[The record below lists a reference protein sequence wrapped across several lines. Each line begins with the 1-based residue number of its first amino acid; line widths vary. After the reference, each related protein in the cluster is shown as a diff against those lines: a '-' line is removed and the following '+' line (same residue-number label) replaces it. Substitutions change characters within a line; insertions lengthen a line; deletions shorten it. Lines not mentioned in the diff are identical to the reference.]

1 MSTNYSGAI
10 LVDLPRG
17 GLLHTIE
24 HSNAQVVAPIDLLEN
39 TLKTIVVPG
48 GIMGP
53 NGFLDIDVVLSCT
66 NNANVKT
73 LSIRN
78 DSDILFNGTLTS
90 STNFRGT
97 YRLFNRAAEDS
108 QPFVNF
114 PTTAGGW
121 GIGTGAG
128 SVRVIDTAADWNLLI
143 NVQKATAADAIRL
156 EHYRVTA
163 HYGAA

>member
-24 HSNAQVVAPIDLLEN
+24 HSNAQEVAPIDLLEN
-39 TLKTIVVPG
+39 TLATIVVPG
-48 GIMGP
+48 GVMGP
-53 NGFLDIDVVLSCT
+53 NGFLDIEVILSCT

-78 DSDILFNGTLTS
+78 DSDILFNGALAS
-90 STNFRGT
+90 STNFRGNF
-97 YRLFNRAAEDS
+97 RLFNRAAVDS
-108 QPFVNF
+108 QPAVYFA
-114 PTTAGGW
+114 TTAGGW

-128 SVRVIDTAADWNLLI
+128 SVRVIDTAADWNLMI

-156 EHYRVTA
+156 EHYHVA
-163 HYGAA
+163 VHYGAA

>member
-24 HSNAQVVAPIDLLEN
+24 HSNAQTVAPIDLLEN
-39 TLKTIVVPG
+39 TLVTVVVPAD
-48 GIMGP
+48 IMGP
-53 NGFLDIDVVLSCT
+53 NGFLDIDVVFSCT

-73 LSIRN
+73 VYIRN
-78 DSDILFNGTLTS
+78 DSDILFSAAITS
-90 STNFRGT
+90 STTYRGT
-97 YRLFNRAAEDS
+97 WRLFNRAAVDS
-108 QPFVNF
+108 QPYVNF

-128 SVRVIDTAADWNLLI
+128 SVRVIDTSAEWNLMI